1 MEPQVYAVFSLWN
14 LAHISLVDC
23 DFKLSI
29 SVRVSGFLPLV
40 ITGEVKGWQI
50 VAEDET

>member
-1 MEPQVYAVFSLWN
+1 MPCSVCGTWLTF
-14 LAHISLVDC
+14 SLVDC
-23 DFKLSI
+23 DFKLLI